1 MIIDS
6 HLHLP
11 ALKEGKTL
19 ADAKEELL
27 QELKKN
33 NVDYAI
39 LIPDNTPVSEIGSL
53 DEVLGLVEDERSL
66 FAMGTIDIQRD
77 REPHIRKLDCL
88 FRTRRIVAVKIFPGH
103 DPIYPTDKRLV
114 PVYELCIKHDLPVV
128 IHTGANS
135 RNPEPAKYND
145 PKYIVKVAKRF
156 SRLKIVIAH
165 YFWPQVEYCHKL
177 TKPYAN
183 IYFDTSGLADD
194 EVVEETGIDKIR
206 NVLTL
211 TARQRPH
218 SVVFGT
224 DYSMCSIKKHIA
236 LIKSLPIPAESK
248 ERIFFKNSIRLF
260 KLKLKKQAPI
270 HLGI

>member
-11 ALKEGKTL
+11 SLKEGRSL
-19 ADAKEELL
+19 ADAKKELL

-53 DEVLGLVEDERSL
+53 DEILGLVKSDKSL

-77 REPHIRKLDCL
+77 KETHIRKLDRL
-88 FRTRRIVAVKIFPGH
+88 FQTRRIVAVKIFPGH
-103 DPIYPTDKRLV
+103 DPTYPTDKRLI
-114 PVYELCIKHDLPVV
+114 PVYELCIKHDLPIV
-128 IHTGANS
+128 IHTGTNS

-165 YFWPQVEYCHKL
+165 YFWPKVEYCHEL
-177 TKPYAN
+177 TRPYES

-194 EVVEETGIDKIR
+194 EVVEETGIDKIKK
-206 NVLTL
+206 VLTL
-211 TARQRPH
+211 TVKQRPH
-218 SVVFGT
+218 NVVFGT
-224 DYSMCSIKKHIA
+224 AYSMCSIKKHVA
-236 LIKSLPIPAESK
+236 LIKSLQVPAGSK
-248 ERIFFKNSIRLF
+248 ERIFYKNSIRLF
-260 KLKLKKQAPI
+260 KLELRKQAPI
-270 HLGI
+270 PLGT